1 VRKRKSE
8 SENVSEKDGSNALS
22 DVMAGCGN
30 MNIVETT
37 IKQKLKSKENAER
50 EHIEEL
56 KERRK
61 DSLLSKRLRAEPE

>member
-1 VRKRKSE
+1 
-8 SENVSEKDGSNALS
+8 L
-22 DVMAGCGN
+22 AGCGN
-30 MNIVETT
+30 LNIVETT

-61 DSLLSKRLRAEPE
+61 DSLLSKRFRAEPE